1 MTLAVFEKWTAGR
14 QELANRGVTVFQT
27 KPESRSR
34 RLAGGR
40 GGGGGGVVVTHF
52 TKGRLRRPLISAII

>member
-40 GGGGGGVVVTHF
+40 GGGGGG
-52 TKGRLRRPLISAII
+52 GWW